1 MATVEETPDQALSDI
16 ASYVS
21 EMEIESSK
29 AYELA
34 HLALFDFI
42 GCALKALDEA
52 ECRRVIKPIV
62 PDAIVPG
69 GSRVPGTGYEFDPVT
84 AAFAIGTMGR
94 WLDFNDSWFGKG
106 GGHPSDM
113 WGAIL
118 ATADYFARRG
128 RDIRMDEVLT
138 LGIKAYEIL
147 GLHLM
152 KNDFGPYDYTAPLK
166 AATAAVIC
174 RLAGGEKCEIINA
187 VSQGWADGQPLRI
200 YRHPYTTPRKNW
212 GSPDAA
218 ARGIWHALKAVDGEA
233 GFPRV
238 MSTADVGVHDAEQ
251 RGVPFIYPSPYG
263 CHVMENILFKV
274 YPAQFRAQTAMEA
287 VIELYPMVQGRLGEI
302 ERIDVYTHE
311 RAMRTVDKRG
321 PLTSASERDHCMQY
335 IVAIGLIHGFLEY
348 NHYHDEAASDPRVDL
363 LRKKIQLIERESYTK
378 GFADPEV
385 RSDATA
391 VQVIFADGSSS
402 AEVEVLF
409 PLGDARR
416 RDAARDVLAQKF
428 LQNTAGCLISVNE
441 KKFRELYYDQDRL
454 RAMSVD
460 RFMAML
466 AV

>member
-1 MATVEETPDQALSDI
+1 VALVEETPDQTLSDI
-16 ASYVS
+16 AAYVT
-21 EMEIESSK
+21 ETKIESSQ
-29 AYELA
+29 AYEMA

-42 GCALKALDEA
+42 GCALKALDEP

-69 GSRVPGTGYEFDPVT
+69 GARVPGTGYEFDPAT

-118 ATADYFARRG
+118 ATADYLARRG
-128 RDIRMDEVLT
+128 REIKMDEVLT
-138 LGIKAYEIL
+138 LGIKAYEIM

-152 KNDFGPYDYTAPLK
+152 ENEFGPYDYTAPLK

-174 RLAGGEKCEIINA
+174 RLAGGGEREIINA

-218 ARGIWHALKAVDGEA
+218 ARGIWHALKAIDGED

-238 MSTADVGVHDAEQ
+238 LSTADVGVHDAEQ
-251 RGVPFIYPSPYG
+251 RGVPFTYPAPYG
-263 CHVMENILFKV
+263 THVMENILFKV

-287 VIELYPMVQGRLGEI
+287 VIGLHPQVQGRLDEI
-302 ERIDVYTHE
+302 DHVDVYTHE
-311 RAMRTVDKRG
+311 RALRTVDKRG
-321 PLTSASERDHCMQY
+321 PLTSSSERDHCMQY
-335 IVAIGLIHGFLEY
+335 IVTIGLIHGCLEY
-348 NHYHDEAASDPRVDL
+348 SHYHDKAAADPRVDL
-363 LRKKIQLIERESYTK
+363 LRGKIQLIERESYTK
-378 GFADPEV
+378 GFGDPEV

-391 VQVIFADGSSS
+391 VQVFFADGSSS
-402 AEVEVLF
+402 EEIEVLF
-409 PLGDARR
+409 PLGDKRR
-416 RDAARDVLAQKF
+416 RDAARPVLAQKF
-428 LQNTAGCLISVNE
+428 LQNTAGCLDGLNGENLRVLFDDPGRFRDITVD
-441 KKFRELYYDQDRL
+441 KF
-454 RAMSVD
+454 MG
-460 RFMAML
+460 ML
-466 AV
+466 TV